1 MSEKLPIDFDSEQF
15 IKFLKDNDAYENFM
29 KNTTYVNI
37 EDISLDE
44 FYFDTFK
51 SDWSE
56 TDEGFEYWEDITDKW
71 FEHISVND
79 QDDEI

>member
-1 MSEKLPIDFDSEQF
+1 MFAKGDKVSVLD
-15 IKFLKDNDAYENFM
+15 DNINGVVT
-29 KNTTYVNI
+29 KIVSNQVTI
-37 EDISLDE
+37 
-44 FYFDTFK
+44 
-51 SDWSE
+51 E